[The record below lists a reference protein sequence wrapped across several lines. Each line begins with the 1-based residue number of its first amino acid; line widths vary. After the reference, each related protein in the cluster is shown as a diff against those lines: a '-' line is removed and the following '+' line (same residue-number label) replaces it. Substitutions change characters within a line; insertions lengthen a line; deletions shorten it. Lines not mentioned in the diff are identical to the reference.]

1 MMGLNLENSEK
12 LLDQVGWDI
21 LRELQ
26 EDARIPFS
34 ELGRRVGLSAPA
46 VTERVRRMEEAGII
60 KAYRAEIN
68 LKMVG
73 LPVLAL
79 VRLNTSMHP
88 NGCKQFQKMSPSI
101 PEIIECHR
109 VTGSDS
115 YSMKVAVPS
124 LEALER
130 VLEQI
135 NVYGATTTMIALS
148 SSVEHRL
155 IDESLFRD

>member
-1 MMGLNLENSEK
+1 MTGLNLESSEK

-60 KAYRAEIN
+60 KGYRAEIN
-68 LKMVG
+68 LKRVG
-73 LPVLAL
+73 LSVLAL

-88 NGCKQFQKMSPSI
+88 HGCKQFLKMAPSI

-109 VTGSDS
+109 ITGSDS
-115 YSMKVAVPS
+115 YLMKVAVPS
-124 LEALER
+124 LEDLEK
-130 VLEQI
+130 VLDQI
-135 NVYGATTTMIALS
+135 NVYGATTTVIALS
-148 SSVEHRL
+148 SPVEQRI
-155 IDESLFRD
+155 IDEMLFQR